1 MNTHSKDLV
10 VKSLAVAT
18 GKELKDLSIIALKI
32 QDTVAELI
40 AAKML
45 TPNND
50 INKIQDLDYLT
61 QSLVAMAEFWGN
73 LANDTPDH
81 WQYSNHNAID
91 KVPLKSLANRLCGFD
106 ENDHNPIMYTDGAC
120 DFF

>member
-1 MNTHSKDLV
+1 MNKHSKDLV
-10 VKSLAVAT
+10 VKSIAVAT
-18 GKELKDLSIIALKI
+18 GKELQDLSIIALKI
-32 QDTVAELI
+32 QDAVAELM
-40 AAKML
+40 AAKRL
-45 TPNND
+45 TPNNE
-50 INKIQDLDYLT
+50 ITKIQDLDYLT

-91 KVPLKSLANRLCGFD
+91 KVRLKSLANRLGGFD
-106 ENDHNPIMYTDGAC
+106 ETDHNTMMYTDGAC